1 MLKGEIENRKRF
13 GCDSSDPR
21 FGDSAPKIVLHTNRK
36 RTSADVGFVR
46 ASPRHTQTEW
56 GGAFSASLL
65 YSYTHPNSWNGFA
78 QKHRRLLTLMNA
90 TIPVSFGMSKCVKQD
105 HTIHVY

>member
-13 GCDSSDPR
+13 GCDSSASR

-65 YSYTHPNSWNGFA
+65 YSYTHPNS
-78 QKHRRLLTLMNA
+78 
-90 TIPVSFGMSKCVKQD
+90 
-105 HTIHVY
+105 